1 MHIKKM
7 ILVFLLW
14 FAGLGA
20 AAQFAK
26 VAVPFAEI
34 QALYPQYDTELGWL
48 LSLISL
54 VGAILGIVGG
64 TLVNA
69 LGPKRVLLAGLVLGG
84 AISLWQA
91 TLPGFGI
98 ILFSRIPEGL
108 SHLAIVVAAPT
119 LIVELTAERF
129 RGAAMALWG
138 TFFGVAFVLIAAL
151 SGPLLA
157 QGGLTY
163 LFMAHGGTMLI
174 IALLLGIGLAGEY
187 QRHGNTAPLKLSFV
201 FARHIQ
207 AYQSPYIAAPGI
219 GWFFYTLTFVSILTI
234 LPQLVPA
241 EDSAFLA
248 GSMPLISIAASMIL
262 VPLMLVLMSG
272 IRVVVVGFATSILVV
287 LWALTG
293 ADLVVVGIALFAMLG
308 LVQGATFAAIPELA
322 KSVEHRALS
331 YGVMAQTG
339 NIGNLIGTPALLAVL
354 TFGGQPAMFISS
366 AVVYGLAIGAHL
378 LLHRR
383 RNIEEQA

>member
-1 MHIKKM
+1 MHIKKV

-14 FAGLGA
+14 SAGLGA

-26 VAVPFAEI
+26 IAVPFAEI

-54 VGAILGIVGG
+54 VGAVLGIVGG
-64 TLVNA
+64 TLVSS
-69 LGPKRVLLAGLVLGG
+69 LGPRKVLLAGLALGG

-98 ILFSRIPEGL
+98 MLFSRIPEGL

-119 LIVELTAERF
+119 LIAELTSERF
-129 RGAAMALWG
+129 RGVAMALWG

-157 QGGLTY
+157 LGGLGY

-174 IALLLGIGLAGEY
+174 IALLLGIGLTGEY
-187 QRHGNTAPLKLSFV
+187 RGQNNTAPLILSFV
-201 FARHIQ
+201 LARHIQ

-219 GWFFYTLTFVSILTI
+219 GWLFYTITFVSILTI

-241 EDSAFLA
+241 EDSTFLA
-248 GSMPLISIAASMIL
+248 GSMPLISIATSMTL
-262 VPLMLVLMSG
+262 VPLMLVFMNAIGVLV
-272 IRVVVVGFATSILVV
+272 IGFCAAILVV
-287 LWALTG
+287 LWALSG
-293 ADLVVVGIALFAMLG
+293 VNLVFVGIALFAVLG
-308 LVQGATFAAIPELA
+308 LVQGASFAAIPQLS

-366 AVVYGLAIGAHL
+366 AIVYGLAIVAHM

-383 RNIEEQA
+383 RRIQEQG